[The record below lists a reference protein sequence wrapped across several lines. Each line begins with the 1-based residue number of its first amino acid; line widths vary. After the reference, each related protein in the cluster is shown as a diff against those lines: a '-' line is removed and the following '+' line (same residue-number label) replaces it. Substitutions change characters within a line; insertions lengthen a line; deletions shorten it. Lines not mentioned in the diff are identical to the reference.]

1 MTAGGGGGGGNTGG
15 GGVGGGGGG
24 GGGDSSGDEYTANP
38 LENYVGQV
46 GALAALG
53 VTPDAILNA
62 HVWRSR
68 LSPEERA
75 ALRCYLP
82 PELGR
87 EDQNRLAADVLS
99 GATLRVG
106 AASRDDAW
114 AAVAAGL
121 THPRVR
127 RWRVR
132 VTLLARR
139 HALASLAEYHN
150 TLVRR
155 VRALK
160 APLPLGEVP
169 SAAAAIRSASLA
181 APSADG
187 AAGDGDAG
195 ANIMSGGADGVVGG
209 LAPGGSGGGGVAG
222 GRGTYFGSRGLRGGV
237 GSGDA
242 GRPGGDMPL
251 AVPAIPAG
259 GGHADWDAARWRRVM
274 HFRAQETQRYQ
285 MPERSFTFINPWG
298 NSVVSPLKR
307 GPALDGGRPREHALL
322 RNERPSHVT
331 ILCIVRDA
339 ASRLVHGRGTR
350 ADICDLLRDS
360 QYLRDGATFSQLNGV
375 VSGALDRLHYEDDAP
390 VRYDPDTKH
399 WCYLHN
405 DRTPDSFPTPAW
417 AREPDRAVARS
428 RRSAAASRARKR

>member
-1 MTAGGGGGGGNTGG
+1 M
-15 GGVGGGGGG
+15 
-24 GGGDSSGDEYTANP
+24 D
-38 LENYVGQV
+38 
-46 GALAALG
+46 
-53 VTPDAILNA
+53 I
-62 HVWRSR
+62 
-68 LSPEERA
+68 
-75 ALRCYLP
+75 
-82 PELGR
+82 
-87 EDQNRLAADVLS
+87 LS
-99 GATLRVG
+99 GASLRAGGVTR
-106 AASRDDAW
+106 ADAW
-114 AAVAAGL
+114 AAVASGL

-150 TLVRR
+150 RLGRR
-155 VRALK
+155 VRAFK
-160 APLPLGEVP
+160 APHLLAGSPS
-169 SAAAAIRSASLA
+169 SAAAVRSAALVMA
-181 APSADG
+181 TAADG
-187 AAGDGDAG
+187 GGDAD
-195 ANIMSGGADGVVGG
+195 AAADIMSGGADGVVGG
-209 LAPGGSGGGGVAG
+209 LVPGAGGAGGVAG
-222 GRGTYFGSRGLRGGV
+222 GRGTYFGSRGLRGGF
-237 GSGDA
+237 GAGDA
-242 GRPGGDMPL
+242 GRGGGEPPL

-285 MPERSFTFINPWG
+285 VPERSFTFINPWG

-360 QYLRDGATFSQLNGV
+360 QYLRDGATFSQLNSV

-405 DRTPDSFPTPAW
+405 DRTEESFPTPPW
-417 AREPDRAVARS
+417 AREPDRAVARN
-428 RRSAAASRARKR
+428 RRSAAASRARRR